1 MRQLKRLIQDI
12 IAVQKQGLQSMSRVL
27 LQTNPSIVKKKGQIS
42 SHLRRYSFRAR
53 IWSVLP
59 IELQHFYMNVT
70 SEWLVMTYGQP
81 KMTRVQLQHITKLI
95 SNNKRT
101 IRINISIIMLPVKI
115 PKTKKFIF
123 FGLLEGLRLSL
134 IIVQFFVT
142 ECQGIH

>member
-42 SHLRRYSFRAR
+42 TDLRRYSFRAR

-81 KMTRVQLQHITKLI
+81 KMTRVQLQHI
-95 SNNKRT
+95 SN
-101 IRINISIIMLPVKI
+101 
-115 PKTKKFIF
+115 
-123 FGLLEGLRLSL
+123 
-134 IIVQFFVT
+134 
-142 ECQGIH
+142 